1 MPELPEV
8 EVLVRHLRPQLLGRR
23 IRAVTVRRRLVLDPT
38 TPAALTRVL
47 VGATFGDVRRRGKFL
62 LFSLTVP
69 RRARPVLLVGHLGM
83 TGRMYLAAPSAP
95 LAKHAAVVLDLGGDR
110 FILEDTRYFGRLTL
124 DTTSLERLGPE
135 PLEAGFNVE
144 EFGAAL
150 ARSAQ
155 AIKVKLLDQSLV
167 AGVGNIYASEA
178 LFRAGV
184 RPGRRAGRL
193 TRAEAAR
200 VALAVGETLDEALA
214 AGGSS
219 LVDYRDAEG
228 REGGYQNLFRV
239 YDREG
244 LPCLRCA
251 SAIRHQT
258 TAGRSTYYCPSCQR

>member
-8 EVLVRHLRPQLLGRR
+8 ETLRRTLLPHLAGRR
-23 IRAVTVRRRLVLDPT
+23 IVRVKVRERRLREPLPEGFEASLEGRQVL
-38 TPAALTRVL
+38 AL
-47 VGATFGDVRRRGKFL
+47 RRRGKFL
-62 LFSLTVP
+62 LADLDDGRVW
-69 RRARPVLLVGHLGM
+69 VVHLGM
-83 TGRMYLAAPSAP
+83 SGQFCVGPAAPGT
-95 LAKHAAVVLDLGGDR
+95 LHVHVVIALDDGLELFYRDPRR
-110 FILEDTRYFGRLTL
+110 FGLMR
-124 DTTSLERLGPE
+124 
-135 PLEAGFNVE
+135 LEAGEPELNLGPDPIVDGIGFDLLW
-144 EFGAAL
+144 AL
-150 ARSAQ
+150 TRRCSGQ
-155 AIKVKLLDQSLV
+155 RIKTLLMDQRRI
-167 AGVGNIYASEA
+167 AGLGNIYASEA

-258 TAGRSTYYCPSCQR
+258 TAGRSTSYCPSCQR